1 MSRFSAIDLS
11 QLAPPQLIET
21 ISYESILAEQKA
33 WVVAQWDAL
42 RVSRPDLPAL
52 DTLGLETEPIT
63 IILEVMAYRE
73 TLMRSLVNDKARAVL
88 LAYAV
93 GTDLDHLGA
102 LYDVRRMSI
111 ANPAGG
117 AAIAESDERYRRRIQ
132 LAPEAFS
139 VAGPAGAYE
148 FHALSVSLDIADAHA
163 FSPGDGRVTV
173 VLAGNDG
180 TDVSDAVLLAVFD
193 KLDRD
198 DVVPLTDQRSVVRAE
213 RVFYDVALNLVI
225 QRGPDPATILRVA
238 ETSVRNYASSRYRIG
253 SEVYGVGVTAAAKVG
268 GVDDVIAAFP
278 NIVCDDRQIPVLRG
292 LALDKTII

>member
-21 ISYESILAEQKA
+21 ISYESILEAQKA

-73 TLMRSLVNDKARAVL
+73 TLLRSLVNDKARAVL

-93 GTDLDHLGA
+93 GTDLVHLGA
-102 LYDVRRMSI
+102 LYGVGKM
-111 ANPAGG
+111 AG
-117 AAIAESDERYRRRIQ
+117 ESDDRYRRRIQ

-163 FSPGDGRVTV
+163 YSPGDGRVAI
-173 VLAGNDG
+173 VLAGVDG
-180 TDVSDAVLLAVFD
+180 VDVSDAVLNAVFD
-193 KLDRD
+193 RLDRD
-198 DVVPLTDQRSVVRAE
+198 DVVPLTDQRSVVRATK
-213 RVFYDVALNLVI
+213 VFYDVALDLVI
-225 QRGPDPATILRVA
+225 QRGPDPATIKTVA
-238 ETSVRNYASSRYRIG
+238 EASVRAYAASRYRIG
-253 SEVYGVGVTAAAKVG
+253 AEVYGVGITAAAKVG
-268 GVDDVIAAFP
+268 GVDNIIASFPDV
-278 NIVCDDRQIPVLRG
+278 VCGDREIPVLRN
-292 LALDKTII
+292 LAITSTII

>member
-102 LYDVRRMSI
+102 LYDVARMST

-117 AAIAESDERYRRRIQ
+117 AAIKESDERFRRRIQ

-163 FSPGDGRVTV
+163 FSPGDGRVTI

-180 TDVSDAVLLAVFD
+180 AEVSDDVLRAVFD

-198 DVVPLTDQRSVVRAE
+198 DVVPLTDQRSVIRAT
-213 RVFYDVALNLVI
+213 RVFFDVALDLVI
-225 QRGPDPATILRVA
+225 QRGPDPATIKTVA
-238 ETSVRNYASSRYRIG
+238 EASVRSYAGSRYRIG
-253 SEVYGVGVTAAAKVG
+253 AEVYGVGITAAGKVG
-268 GVDDVIAAFP
+268 GVDNIIAGFPDV
-278 NIVCDDRQIPVLRG
+278 VCGDREIPVLRN
-292 LALDKTII
+292 LAITTTII

>member
-21 ISYESILAEQKA
+21 IDYEAIL
-33 WVVAQWDAL
+33 VAAKTAVLARWDEL
-42 RVSRPDLPAL
+42 RAARPDLPPL
-52 DTLGLETEPIT
+52 DTLGLETEPVT
-63 IILEVMAYRE
+63 IVLEVMAYRE
-73 TLMRSLVNDKARAVL
+73 TLLRALVNDKARAVL

-102 LYDVRRMSI
+102 LFGVARMSI
-111 ANPAGG
+111 AVDG
-117 AAIAESDERYRRRIQ
+117 AADIVESDDRFRRRIQ

-163 FSPGDGRVTV
+163 YSPGDGRVTV

-180 TDVSDAVLLAVFD
+180 AEVSDEVLLAVFD

-213 RVFYDVALNLVI
+213 RVFYDAALNLVI
-225 QRGPDPATILRVA
+225 QRGPDPATIKRVS
-238 ETSVRNYASSRYRIG
+238 EVSVRRYAASRYRIG
-253 SEVYGVGVTAAAKVG
+253 AEVYGVGMTAAAKVG
-268 GVDDVIAAFP
+268 GVDDVIASFP
-278 NIVCDDRQIPVLRG
+278 NVVCNDRQIPVLRT
-292 LALDKTII
+292 LSLDSTII